1 LVEKI
6 SPVRY
11 SEIAKLFVILMAVQ
25 LTLFML
31 MPIPLLAVVQY
42 FLLASI
48 LVSGAL
54 AYYLY
59 LRTRHI
65 ELSYDTEG
73 FDMRRGR
80 LVLSHRWSE
89 FSRVLLI
96 KVRGTEFFIRLF
108 FTNGETLDIP
118 ASKLRTNVFSFR
130 LKILEL
136 VQESTR
142 SRKAAQL

>member
-25 LTLFML
+25 LTLVML
-31 MPIPLLAVVQY
+31 MPIWLLAVAQY
-42 FLLASI
+42 FLVASI
-48 LVSGAL
+48 LVSGVL

-59 LRTRHI
+59 LRTRHL
-65 ELSYDTEG
+65 EFSYDSEG

-80 LVLSHRWSE
+80 SVLSHKWNE
-89 FSRVLLI
+89 FARVLLI
-96 KVRGTEFFIRLF
+96 KVRGTEFLIRLF
-108 FTNGETLDIP
+108 FTNGQTLDIP
-118 ASKLRTNVFSFR
+118 ASKLRTNAFSLR

-136 VQESTR
+136 VQQSTR
-142 SRKAAQL
+142 TRKVA

>member
-1 LVEKI
+1 MVEKI
-6 SPVRY
+6 SPLRY
-11 SEIAKLFVILMAVQ
+11 SEIAKLFVMLMAVQ
-25 LTLFML
+25 LTLVML
-31 MPIPLLAVVQY
+31 MPIWLLAVAQY
-42 FLLASI
+42 FLWASV

-59 LRTRHI
+59 LRTKHI
-65 ELSYDTEG
+65 EFSYDKEG
-73 FDMRRGR
+73 FDIRRGR
-80 LVLSHRWSE
+80 SVLSHKWSE

-96 KVRGTEFFIRLF
+96 KVRGTEFLIRLF

-118 ASKLRTNVFSFR
+118 ASKLRTNAFSFR

-142 SRKAAQL
+142 TRKAARL

>member
-1 LVEKI
+1 M
-6 SPVRY
+6 
-11 SEIAKLFVILMAVQ
+11 LMAVQ
-25 LTLFML
+25 LTLVML
-31 MPIPLLAVVQY
+31 MPIWLLAVAQY
-42 FLLASI
+42 FLWASV

-59 LRTRHI
+59 LRIKHI
-65 ELSYDTEG
+65 EFSYDKEG
-73 FDMRRGR
+73 FDIRRGR
-80 LVLSHRWSE
+80 SVLSHKWSE

-96 KVRGTEFFIRLF
+96 KVRGTEFLIRLF

-118 ASKLRTNVFSFR
+118 ASKLRTNAFSFR

-142 SRKAAQL
+142 TRKAARL